1 MCLFSDTTKSF
12 EPKPVSSNPVLVLTT
27 HSNRAESTVETDISI
42 GQTHD
47 SSSPGL
53 DDTIS
58 DSGTSPTSDGTTN
71 IADEAKCNT
80 GSEEHW
86 NKKDPGIVVDRDRP
100 DKQKSCTDDTGKK
113 DRPDKQKS
121 CTDDTGKEDRPDK
134 QKSCTD
140 DTGKDDRPDKQKSCT
155 DDTRKEE
162 HPEFSD
168 VSSEA
173 KPDHHVEATKT
184 AVDVEEE
191 PFVVGDKVTIKVTE
205 NILIE
210 LQENYGGCTE
220 SMAKVTM

>member
-12 EPKPVSSNPVLVLTT
+12 EAKPVSSNPVLVLTT

-71 IADEAKCNT
+71 IADEATCDT

-100 DKQKSCTDDTGKK
+100 DKQKSCTDDTGQE

-134 QKSCTD
+134 QKSGTD
-140 DTGKDDRPDKQKSCT
+140 DTGKEDRPDKQKSGT
-155 DDTRKEE
+155 DDTGKEDR
-162 HPEFSD
+162 PDKQKSGTD
-168 VSSEA
+168 AVSYTHLTL
-173 KPDHHVEATKT
+173 PTTRMV
-184 AVDVEEE
+184 
-191 PFVVGDKVTIKVTE
+191 
-205 NILIE
+205 
-210 LQENYGGCTE
+210 
-220 SMAKVTM
+220 

>member
-1 MCLFSDTTKSF
+1 MKSF
-12 EPKPVSSNPVLVLTT
+12 EPKPASSEQVLMLTA
-27 HSNRAESTVETDISI
+27 HSNGAETTAETDISI

-53 DDTIS
+53 DNTIS

-71 IADEAKCNT
+71 IADEAKCDT

-100 DKQKSCTDDTGKK
+100 DKQKSCTDDTGK
-113 DRPDKQKS
+113 
-121 CTDDTGKEDRPDK
+121 
-134 QKSCTD
+134 
-140 DTGKDDRPDKQKSCT
+140 
-155 DDTRKEE
+155 EE
-162 HPEFSD
+162 QPEFSD

-173 KPDHHVEATKT
+173 KPDRHVEATET

-191 PFVVGDKVTIKVTE
+191 PFVVGDKVTFKVTE

-220 SMAKVTM
+220 SMTKVTI